1 MELTNTYTPTEIV
14 FHGRPTKVGVMIKAN
29 VSLAKGT
36 FLGKVTATEYYA
48 AYSSVAVDGTEK
60 AIGVL
65 AEAIDTTSAGTNAA
79 TEAPM
84 ITGNAYLVKS
94 ALTGYDASI
103 LSDIPGARVIEQSG
117 ANGVDIL
124 YLP

>member
-1 MELTNTYTPTEIV
+1 MELTNTYTPVEII
-14 FHGRPTKVGVMIKAN
+14 HQGRPTTVGVMIKAN

-36 FLGKVTATEYYA
+36 FLGLVTATGYYA
-48 AYSSVAVDGTEK
+48 AYSSAAVDGTEK
-60 AIGVL
+60 CIGVL
-65 AEAIDTTSAGTNAA
+65 AEAVDTTSAGTNAA

-84 ITGNAYLVKS
+84 ITGGYLVKS

-103 LSDIPGARVIEQSG
+103 LADIPGARVIEQSG
-117 ANGVDIL
+117 TNGVDIL